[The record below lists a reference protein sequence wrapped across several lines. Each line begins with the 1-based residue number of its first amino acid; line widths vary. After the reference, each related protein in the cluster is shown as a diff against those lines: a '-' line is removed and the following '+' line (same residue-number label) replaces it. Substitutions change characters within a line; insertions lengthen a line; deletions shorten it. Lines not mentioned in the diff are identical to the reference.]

1 MALRVQINKKLELK
15 FRELAMKRFGYGK
28 GAISRAAEEAIMSW
42 ISTVEKESLSFEGDP
57 VESIDG
63 LLSDID
69 VDSVDLQHEAKRIW
83 TLKVL
88 KDVPS

>member
-1 MALRVQINKKLELK
+1 
-15 FRELAMKRFGYGK
+15 
-28 GAISRAAEEAIMSW
+28 MSW

-63 LLSDID
+63 LLSNID
-69 VDSVDLQHEAKRIW
+69 VDSVELQHEAKKIW